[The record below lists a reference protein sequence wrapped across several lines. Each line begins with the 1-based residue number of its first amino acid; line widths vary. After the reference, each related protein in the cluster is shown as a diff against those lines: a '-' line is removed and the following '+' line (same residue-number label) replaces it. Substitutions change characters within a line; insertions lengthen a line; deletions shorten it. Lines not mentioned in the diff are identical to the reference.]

1 MSRDPHS
8 IHALPQTPAQTPV
21 ETLVETLASAPR
33 APLLR
38 GMFGGLVILAA
49 GLSAGI
55 AMGLGARPAEARS
68 QADVVQ
74 ADILPGWQ
82 QADGSRMTA
91 LRIDLAQGWK
101 TYWRA
106 PGDAGI
112 PPSFDWSGSENLR
125 GLRYHWPRPVVF
137 DTNGMQTIGYR
148 NQLVL
153 PIEITPRDPAEPVI
167 LRGRVE
173 IGVCN
178 EICVPAE
185 LEISARLE
193 GGGVN
198 DRQIRSALA
207 DRPLSAHEADLSA
220 VSCKV
225 APTRDGLR
233 LSARLTL
240 PPLGAHETVVFES
253 GPDIWVDESHAS
265 RQGRDLLAE
274 AEMIADD
281 REPFAL
287 NRSALTITV
296 LGDGRALE
304 IKGCPAP

>member
-1 MSRDPHS
+1 MARLHPLTPATVPGYRLIGAMFRGLTGGLTGGLLSLAS
-8 IHALPQTPAQTPV
+8 MMGALPAQ
-21 ETLVETLASAPR
+21 
-33 APLLR
+33 
-38 GMFGGLVILAA
+38 
-49 GLSAGI
+49 
-55 AMGLGARPAEARS
+55 ARS

-74 ADILPGWQ
+74 AEILPGWQ

-91 LRIDLAQGWK
+91 LRIDLAPEWK

-153 PIEITPRDPAEPVI
+153 PIEITPQNPAQPVI
-167 LRGRVE
+167 LRGRVD
-173 IGVCN
+173 IGVCKD
-178 EICVPAE
+178 ICVPAE
-185 LEISARLE
+185 LEITARLE
-193 GGGVN
+193 GGGVD
-198 DRQIRSALA
+198 DRQIRAALA
-207 DRPLSAHEADLSA
+207 SRPLSAHEADLSA

-240 PPLGAHETVVFES
+240 PPLGGHETVVFES
-253 GPDIWVDESHAS
+253 GPGIWVDESHSA